1 MRRITCSAVLSVAL
15 TAGALLAGA
24 GPAAAWTQKF
34 SCDKSLHNW
43 TEYGYLNALV
53 SWSSGGGVETN
64 FAMNSSMKPIKA
76 ESFVRLFF
84 SDGSTKNLKY
94 TDVDDQS
101 NGGGGITYSNPVNH
115 PGVTK
120 LMFHTYIGPDSNV
133 WGCEEWVYRP

>member
-1 MRRITCSAVLSVAL
+1 MRKIAGTAAL
-15 TAGALLAGA
+15 TLAMTGGALLSGV
-24 GPAAAWTQKF
+24 GPAAAWTQRH

-43 TEYGYLNALV
+43 TEYGYLNAGV
-53 SWSSGGGVETN
+53 SWSSNGSVETN
-64 FAMNSSMKPIKA
+64 FEMNSSKGPIKS

-84 SDGSTKNLKY
+84 SDGRTQDYKY
-94 TDVDDQS
+94 TQIVDRS

-133 WGCEEWVYRP
+133 WGCEEWKYRP